1 MNKKRPKQPAEEER
15 DAAIDYYKLKTQAV
29 EDLVEANEGNA
40 PEVSAE
46 ERQRFGA
53 KVGRGLPVWFKVHF
67 IKLWFPGAVCY
78 FILWGLGMYV
88 APLDLLFITAVVLG
102 MVTDVLTNNA
112 LRFFAE
118 TEGAYDKWMMFPKKR
133 YATFFWNILYAF
145 VVLAM
150 VIGVYTGINMA
161 LVALL
166 KPPEGTV
173 PLGVEPIL
181 FGLFYVLCDA
191 LLIALKH
198 FLARLVTGAAKKN
211 V

>member
-1 MNKKRPKQPAEEER
+1 MNKKHPKHSPEEQEHAAE
-15 DAAIDYYKLKTQAV
+15 YYKLKTQAV
-29 EDLVEANEGNA
+29 DDLVEANEGNA
-40 PEVSAE
+40 PEVSVE
-46 ERQRFGA
+46 ERKRYGA
-53 KVGRGLPVWFKVHF
+53 KVAAGVPAWIKVHL
-67 IKLWFPGAVCY
+67 IKIWFAGAVCY
-78 FILWGLGMYV
+78 FIFWGLGMYV
-88 APLDLLFITAVVLG
+88 APLDLMVIAGVVLG
-102 MVTDVLTNNA
+102 MVTDILTNNV

-145 VVLAM
+145 VLLAM
-150 VIGVYTGINMA
+150 VIGIYTGINTA
-161 LVALL
+161 LVWIL

-181 FGLFYVLCDA
+181 FGVFYVLCDA

-198 FLARLVTGAAKKN
+198 FLARLVKGAAKKN